1 MPLLKKIPVN
11 NGLLILWSIRESLE
25 VLEQMI
31 PEALEDPRY
40 RAISHIRRKR
50 EWLAVR
56 LLMREVN
63 CPAGQLF
70 YAENGQP
77 RLNNPTYKHI
87 SISHSDSL
95 AGIFLHP
102 SQAVGLDIEQADR
115 DFIRIEQKY
124 LSPEE
129 QELARTISGG
139 HGLFWC
145 IKEAVY
151 KLADTPGLH
160 FARQIRIFL
169 QEDSKLAVTLI
180 TGTTKTFQV
189 NHFEI
194 EGQLIVCLVDE
205 KKNEV

>member
-11 NGLLILWSIRESLE
+11 NGLLILWSIREPLE
-25 VLEQMI
+25 ALEQML
-31 PEALEDPRY
+31 PEALDIPQY
-40 RAISHIRRKR
+40 RAISHTRRKR

-115 DFIRIEQKY
+115 DFLRIEQKY

-129 QELARTISGG
+129 RQLARTISGG

-160 FARQIRIFL
+160 FAGQIRIYL
-169 QEDSKLAVTLI
+169 QEDSELAVALI
-180 TGTTKTFQV
+180 NESTKTFRIH
-189 NHFEI
+189 HFET

-205 KKNEV
+205 K